1 MFTRRRSRA
10 FLLEAVDRG
19 TEFVEVLKT
28 VYPKATT
35 LHEKDFDWLFD
46 CPQTEQ
52 FLEWFCNTVGEENVL
67 NPTELETYGKL
78 VISGKPI
85 LEGEALEEVL
95 RTCGQSSQLNSEL
108 QEDEALPLELLEQ
121 EMQMLKNQRACRIMR
136 CNKLQIRVASLKQK
150 LCHLADKKER
160 TNRELKK
167 VHLKLELENFQSNDI
182 LSEACQITEKLAHW
196 HKEPGYEQLTL
207 SRDLGHYLETEEI
220 FTKAFL
226 RFFPKVVTSIIND
239 METDQT
245 TFAKKGQRDITE
257 RLTSDSTVKLA
268 QQLQLE
274 DKSLVYADNPNDH
287 KITLEVL
294 KNQIHY
300 QEQLPSKNKPEF
312 KQKDLLEKIDQPKA
326 DNFKTKGLPI
336 QDFCQKGLKTQTET
350 GQTEHL
356 KDKNMGRY
364 REELGHMELTYMWSK
379 TVVVMTTAR
388 IKGISSTLQWAGEVL
403 KVTKENKVKEE
414 KCELSFRV
422 ANCQE
427 QLCSLQSEINGK
439 TQLLV
444 PLLQGIARLLRL
456 PIINGE
462 LDQEAM
468 RLEYLECVQEEA
480 VGQILGQLSH
490 FELLRLLLK
499 LKKKNL
505 QWIGTKLEGLM
516 TALKES
522 QSKLEEWQS
531 CFEDSRFSIKQ
542 CPRTLIDPS
551 DLTTL
556 RLWELL
562 DKHSQ
567 EKQLFR
573 AYEILASRGSR
584 LCQEL
589 RMLQVQLATPFP
601 QFLKLES
608 ENKALYCLI
617 YGDSNQL
624 ILHAQELSEP
634 LEQLSITQAKL
645 YQMLMDTL
653 TDLKAKRKSMQSHFQ
668 KTERNLYIHFFSNP
682 DHLKKLVQKAEKQ
695 TLVSSCV

>member
-67 NPTELETYGKL
+67 NPTELETYEKL
-78 VISGKPI
+78 IISGKPI

-95 RTCGQSSQLNSEL
+95 RTCSQSSQLNSEL
-108 QEDEALPLELLEQ
+108 QENEALPLELLEQ
-121 EMQMLKNQRACRIMR
+121 EMQMLKNQCACRIMR

-150 LCHLADKKER
+150 LCHLTDKKER
-160 TNRELKK
+160 SNRELKK

-182 LSEACQITEKLAHW
+182 LSEAGQITEKLAHW

-207 SRDLGHYLETEEI
+207 SRDLGHYLETEEN

-226 RFFPKVVTSIIND
+226 RFFPKVVASIIND

-245 TFAKKGQRDITE
+245 TFAKKEQRDITE
-257 RLTSDSTVKLA
+257 QLSSESIAKLV

-274 DKSLVYADNPNDH
+274 DKSLVYVDNSDDH

-294 KNQIHY
+294 KNQILY
-300 QEQLPSKNKPEF
+300 QEQLPSKNKSDF
-312 KQKDLLEKIDQPKA
+312 KQKELLEKIDQPKA
-326 DNFKTKGLPI
+326 DNFKTEGLPI
-336 QDFCQKGLKTQTET
+336 QDFCQKGLKTQTES
-350 GQTEHL
+350 GQIEHL

-379 TVVVMTTAR
+379 TVIVMTTAR
-388 IKGISSTLQWAGEVL
+388 IKGISSTLQWAGKVL

-427 QLCSLQSEINGK
+427 QLCTLQSEVNGK

-462 LDQEAM
+462 LDLEAM
-468 RLEYLECVQEEA
+468 RLEYLECIQEEA
-480 VGQILGQLSH
+480 LGQILGQLSH
-490 FELLRLLLK
+490 FELLRLLLM

-516 TALKES
+516 NVLKKS

-556 RLWELL
+556 RLWEML

-573 AYEILASRGSR
+573 SYETLASRSSR

-624 ILHAQELSEP
+624 MLHAQELSEP

-653 TDLKAKRKSMQSHFQ
+653 TDLKAKRKAMQSHFQ
-668 KTERNLYIHFFSNP
+668 KTERNLYIHFFNNP